1 MSENHP
7 VTVQLKERQRAYL
20 RRMAETHNLPD
31 ESKALRV
38 LLDFA
43 IKEEDLEDRIF
54 TEMRCLDC

>member
-1 MSENHP
+1 MSENQP

-20 RRMAETHNLPD
+20 RRMAEAHNLPD

-43 IKEEDLEDRIF
+43 IQEEDMEDRIF
-54 TEMRCLDC
+54 GEMRCLDC